1 MFGKSSGKKTMKWVT
16 LLKDFK
22 EKVGL
27 SQSPASA
34 STTPSSPPFRES
46 SSNANY
52 LSPFSQDF
60 SLSPSRLHSVYGTEK
75 STCYHTKNGDLM
87 FNDVNILWR
96 ISVGLDKH
104 ELELDFKRYW
114 EEFRS
119 STSEKEKEKAL
130 NWTVEIFCRLEKQHK
145 NVSQLI
151 SMLVET
157 HIFSFVV
164 GRAFVTDIE
173 KLKLSSKTRSLE
185 AEKVLTFFSETTKD
199 GIRPG
204 GNLLHAVEVLV
215 SGPID
220 KQSFLDSGIL
230 CCLIHILNSLLAPN
244 GGSHPKETN
253 DNVELPPVDGSNNA
267 ETRPVRQLEVEG
279 SVVHI
284 MKALASHPSAAQSL
298 IEDNSLQLLFQMV
311 ANGSLVVFSQ
321 YKEGLVPLHAIQ
333 LHRHAMQILGLLLAN
348 DNGCTAS
355 YIRRHHL
362 IKVLLMAVKDFN
374 PDCGDPAYTMG
385 IVDLLLECVELSYRP
400 EAGSIRLREDIH
412 NAHGYHFLVHFALTL
427 SKNRGGQTLYSNS
440 PSDDSASESLH
451 AAGGL
456 EITNSIGKGGNDS
469 PHSLSPTLSRLLDV
483 IVNFAQAGP
492 SDGPG
497 SSGLKASK
505 SSHPKPNGHGR
516 SRTSSSDRIADD
528 IWEKDNDKVK
538 DLEAVQMLQDIL
550 IKAESTELQAEVLN
564 RLFKVFSSHLENYKL
579 CQQLRTVPLLI
590 LNMAGFPLPL
600 QEIILKIL
608 EYAVSVVNIIPEQEL
623 LSLCCLL
630 QQPITS
636 ELKHTI
642 LSFFVKLLSFDQQY
656 KKILREVGVLEVL
669 LDDLKQH
676 KFLLG
681 PEQLT
686 VDHGELERK
695 NSSSSFKKHLD
706 SKDAILSS
714 PKLLESG
721 SGKLPLFEVEGTISV
736 AWDCLVSLLKKAET
750 NQASFRSANGVTFSL
765 PLLASDVHRSG
776 VLRVLSCLIIEDVKQ
791 AHPEELGALVEIL
804 KSGMVTSTLGSQYTL
819 QDDAKCDA
827 FGALWRILGANGS
840 AQRVFGEATGFS
852 LLLTTLH
859 SFQSDGEQKNQPS
872 ISVCIKVFTYM
883 LRVMTVGVSDNAI
896 NRTKVHTILSSQ
908 TFYDLLSESGL
919 ICVEC
924 ERQVIQLFLELAL
937 EVVLPPFLKSEE
949 ATVSHTVE
957 NESGSF
963 LLITPSGS
971 LVPDKERVYNAA
983 AVRVLIR
990 ALLLFTPKVQLELL
1004 NLIEKLACASYF
1016 NQENLTSVGC
1026 VQLLLEI
1033 IYPLL
1038 SSTSPLVSHALKI
1051 VEVLGAYRLSVAE
1064 LRILVRYIFQMRLSS
1079 SGRCLVEMMERLI
1092 LSENT
1097 GSEDVS
1103 LATFVELDMSKIG
1116 HASIQVPLGERSWP
1130 PAAGY
1135 SFVCWFQFRNLLR
1148 SPGKE
1153 TEAPKTVSSR
1163 RHGMASGQQVGPQVL
1178 RIFSVGAVD
1187 NGSAF
1192 NAELCLQDDGLL
1204 TLATSNSSSLTFSGL
1219 EMEEGRWHHL
1229 AVEVLSPGSICFMY
1243 ILGRG
1248 YRGLFQDTDLL
1259 QFVPNQACGGGS
1271 MAILD
1276 SLDTDLPLTSNMQKP
1291 ETAGKQGIS
1300 KVDHSGIVWDSDK
1313 LGNLSLQLW
1322 GKKMIFAF
1330 DGTSTEM
1337 FRASGTLSVLNLVD
1351 PLSAA
1356 ASPIGGI
1363 PRFGRL
1369 LGDIYVC
1376 KHCVI
1381 GDTIRPVGGM
1391 GVVLALV
1398 EAAETRDMLHMSL
1411 TLLACALHQ
1420 NPQNVRDMQ
1429 KFRGYHLLALF
1440 LQRRMSLFDMQ
1451 SLEIFFQIA
1460 ACEASFS
1467 EPRKIRTVQ
1476 NALSPGATVNE
1487 TSFEDLNLSKF
1498 RDEFSSVGSQADMD
1512 DFSAPK
1518 DSFSH
1523 ISELENTDMPETSN
1537 CIVLSNADMVE
1548 HVLLDWTVWVA
1559 APIPIQIALLGF
1571 LEHLVSMHWY
1581 RNHNLTILR
1590 RINLVQH
1597 LLVTLQRGDVEVP
1610 VLEKLVVLLGVI
1622 LEDGFLQSELEL
1634 VVRFVIMTFD
1644 PPELTSRNHISR
1656 ESMGKHVIVRNM
1668 LLEMLIDLQVTIQS
1682 EELLEQWHKIV
1693 SSKLIT
1699 YFLDEAVHPTSM
1711 RWIMTLL
1718 GVCIASSP
1726 TFALKFRSSGGYQG
1740 LTRVLPSFYDSPDIY
1755 YILFCLM
1762 FGKPVYP
1769 RLPEVRML
1777 DFHALMPS
1785 DSSCGELKFVEL
1797 LESVIAMAK
1806 STFDRI
1812 VMQSMLAHETGNL
1825 SQIGAS
1831 LVAELV
1837 DGM

>member
-1 MFGKSSGKKTMKWVT
+1 MTT
-16 LLKDFK
+16 YAR
-22 EKVGL
+22 
-27 SQSPASA
+27 SP
-34 STTPSSPPFRES
+34 
-46 SSNANY
+46 
-52 LSPFSQDF
+52 LQ
-60 SLSPSRLHSVYGTEK
+60 
-75 STCYHTKNGDLM
+75 
-87 FNDVNILWR
+87 
-96 ISVGLDKH
+96 
-104 ELELDFKRYW
+104 
-114 EEFRS
+114 
-119 STSEKEKEKAL
+119 
-130 NWTVEIFCRLEKQHK
+130 
-145 NVSQLI
+145 
-151 SMLVET
+151 
-157 HIFSFVV
+157 
-164 GRAFVTDIE
+164 
-173 KLKLSSKTRSLE
+173 
-185 AEKVLTFFSETTKD
+185 D

-230 CCLIHILNSLLAPN
+230 CCLIHILNSLLAPD
-244 GGSHPKETN
+244 GGSHSKDTN

-311 ANGSLVVFSQ
+311 ANGSLMVFSQ

-412 NAHGYHFLVHFALTL
+412 NAHGYHFLFTCSCWAGDSKFDRKRRKRL
-427 SKNRGGQTLYSNS
+427 STQS
-440 PSDDSASESLH
+440 
-451 AAGGL
+451 
-456 EITNSIGKGGNDS
+456 
-469 PHSLSPTLSRLLDV
+469 SPTLSRLFDV

-497 SSGLKASK
+497 SSGLKSSK

-564 RLFKVFSSHLENYKL
+564 RLFKMFSSHLENYKL

-714 PKLLESG
+714 PKLRVWF
-721 SGKLPLFEVEGTISV
+721 GKLPLFEVEGTISV

-776 VLRVLSCLIIEDVKQ
+776 VLRVLSCLIIEDVRQ

-852 LLLTTLH
+852 LLLTALH

-883 LRVMTVGVSDNAI
+883 LRVMTGVSDNAI

-957 NESGSF
+957 NESASF

-971 LVPDKERVYNAA
+971 LVPDKD
-983 AVRVLIR
+983 
-990 ALLLFTPKVQLELL
+990 
-1004 NLIEKLACASYF
+1004 
-1016 NQENLTSVGC
+1016 GC

-1064 LRILVRYIFQMRLSS
+1064 LRILVRYIFQMRLLS

-1153 TEAPKTVSSR
+1153 TEAPKTGSSR
-1163 RHGMASGQQVGPQVL
+1163 RHVMASGQQVGPQVL

-1187 NGSAF
+1187 NGSTF

-1204 TLATSNSSSLTFSGL
+1204 TLATSNSSSLTFSG
-1219 EMEEGRWHHL
+1219 
-1229 AVEVLSPGSICFMY
+1229 
-1243 ILGRG
+1243 
-1248 YRGLFQDTDLL
+1248 
-1259 QFVPNQACGGGS
+1259 
-1271 MAILD
+1271 
-1276 SLDTDLPLTSNMQKP
+1276 
-1291 ETAGKQGIS
+1291 
-1300 KVDHSGIVWDSDK
+1300 
-1313 LGNLSLQLW
+1313 
-1322 GKKMIFAF
+1322 
-1330 DGTSTEM
+1330 
-1337 FRASGTLSVLNLVD
+1337 
-1351 PLSAA
+1351 
-1356 ASPIGGI
+1356 
-1363 PRFGRL
+1363 
-1369 LGDIYVC
+1369 
-1376 KHCVI
+1376 
-1381 GDTIRPVGGM
+1381 
-1391 GVVLALV
+1391 
-1398 EAAETRDMLHMSL
+1398 
-1411 TLLACALHQ
+1411 
-1420 NPQNVRDMQ
+1420 
-1429 KFRGYHLLALF
+1429 
-1440 LQRRMSLFDMQ
+1440 
-1451 SLEIFFQIA
+1451 
-1460 ACEASFS
+1460 
-1467 EPRKIRTVQ
+1467 
-1476 NALSPGATVNE
+1476 
-1487 TSFEDLNLSKF
+1487 
-1498 RDEFSSVGSQADMD
+1498 
-1512 DFSAPK
+1512 
-1518 DSFSH
+1518 
-1523 ISELENTDMPETSN
+1523 
-1537 CIVLSNADMVE
+1537 
-1548 HVLLDWTVWVA
+1548 
-1559 APIPIQIALLGF
+1559 
-1571 LEHLVSMHWY
+1571 
-1581 RNHNLTILR
+1581 
-1590 RINLVQH
+1590 
-1597 LLVTLQRGDVEVP
+1597 
-1610 VLEKLVVLLGVI
+1610 
-1622 LEDGFLQSELEL
+1622 
-1634 VVRFVIMTFD
+1634 
-1644 PPELTSRNHISR
+1644 
-1656 ESMGKHVIVRNM
+1656 
-1668 LLEMLIDLQVTIQS
+1668 
-1682 EELLEQWHKIV
+1682 
-1693 SSKLIT
+1693 
-1699 YFLDEAVHPTSM
+1699 
-1711 RWIMTLL
+1711 
-1718 GVCIASSP
+1718 
-1726 TFALKFRSSGGYQG
+1726 
-1740 LTRVLPSFYDSPDIY
+1740 
-1755 YILFCLM
+1755 
-1762 FGKPVYP
+1762 
-1769 RLPEVRML
+1769 
-1777 DFHALMPS
+1777 
-1785 DSSCGELKFVEL
+1785 
-1797 LESVIAMAK
+1797 
-1806 STFDRI
+1806 
-1812 VMQSMLAHETGNL
+1812 
-1825 SQIGAS
+1825 
-1831 LVAELV
+1831 
-1837 DGM
+1837 